1 MLIENYFSSEPWPPH
16 QNVYW
21 NYGLASPPLS
31 SPPTYHQHHRRT
43 SAHSSSSQSPD
54 VCRNLNYHIAHSSN
68 SSSSMESLYSSNSAS
83 TFDFDDDE
91 KGFRRVSVIVK
102 ATKPSAVMER
112 RVISLEHVCR
122 WENCYR
128 WGLFLLLLSAFYGS
142 DLLTKFFISLLNILQ
157 IESLRHSTSSR
168 IMWTQRTA
176 PLA

>member
-1 MLIENYFSSEPWPPH
+1 MLIENYFSSEPWSPH

-21 NYGLASPPLS
+21 NYGLATPPSSSPCHQFSS

-102 ATKPSAVMER
+102 ATKQPSAVMER

-128 WGLFLLLLSAFYGS
+128 WGLFFAALICFYGS
-142 DLLTKFFISLLNILQ
+142 DLLTKFFISLLNFFCK
-157 IESLRHSTSSR
+157 
-168 IMWTQRTA
+168 
-176 PLA
+176 